1 MLHFFVTA
9 TYYVDR
15 NEFVPTQE
23 SPMYIP
29 PSASVPREFGNK
41 RVKNKKRREAQQE
54 RVHPWMMGTLK
65 GHTGLVNDMDFS
77 SNGRY
82 LASCADGTYYNKKI
96 KEKKYSSRS
105 RNSNR

>member
-1 MLHFFVTA
+1 MNYA
-9 TYYVDR
+9 DR
-15 NEFVPTQE
+15 NEFVPVSK

-29 PSASVPREFGNK
+29 PSTPVSMQSREFGNK

-65 GHTGLVNDMDFS
+65 GHTGLVTDMDFS

-82 LASCADGTYYNKKI
+82 LASCADGTYSKR
-96 KEKKYSSRS
+96 KEKERNIHSPRS
-105 RNSNR
+105 HNSNR

>member
-1 MLHFFVTA
+1 
-9 TYYVDR
+9 
-15 NEFVPTQE
+15 
-23 SPMYIP
+23 MYIP
-29 PSASVPREFGNK
+29 PPPPVPMQPREFGNK
-41 RVKNKKRREAQQE
+41 RAKNKKRREAQQE

-82 LASCADGTYYNKKI
+82 LASCADGTYSKQTNTKGNVH
-96 KEKKYSSRS
+96 SPRS